1 MPTSN
6 MSYIEELYLWAV
18 QEVICHYANSNPTVS
33 PDESASPVDGLAAM
47 IGFGAEH
54 LNGSSV
60 LMSDVDAVR
69 ALSGFEE
76 IDHLDW
82 LGELNNQVVGR
93 LKNKMVRH
101 SVSVQMSTPV
111 VTSGSSL
118 DFSSKCDHSSRWIVQ
133 WEGGT
138 LTAFLSL
145 NVSPELE
152 FAPPEAESVSDE
164 GSLIFF

>member
-1 MPTSN
+1 MVEAGLGVEFGRCGGSRLRLNPAS
-6 MSYIEELYLWAV
+6 EFVAV
-18 QEVICHYANSNPTVS
+18 E
-33 PDESASPVDGLAAM
+33 
-47 IGFGAEH
+47 
-54 LNGSSV
+54 
-60 LMSDVDAVR
+60 R
-69 ALSGFEE
+69 EE

-138 LTAFLSL
+138 LMAFLSL